1 MMRLKQLLGTTLLAV
16 ATTAAAAPVS
26 QLTAVMVNG
35 RDQTGVVTI
44 RANGAFTHTEYR
56 PTDNLML
63 VDLAGVSIARPD
75 TSLHN
80 VSAPGVVSYRILGYR
95 YSSGT
100 EVARVELNL
109 APGAQAKVSEIEDG
123 VEVRITGTSASPS
136 APVAQPASRPAEAKM
151 SARTSVPDTVSPA
164 VKPSATTQT
173 SHIRNVAVVRGAN
186 EFSVEISADGP
197 ITAKTMKLSGPDR
210 VVLDIPNSVLE
221 GRPREIAVNSANV
234 KDVRAARYQS
244 APPATRVVVDL
255 IAAHDFEV
263 SSAPNKLILKLKD
276 TSTGTGKTPASKPQE
291 VQSVATNRT
300 AANQIVTNKETLTQP
315 APTANVTT
323 TLPNPTGT
331 PVNNRVTPAATSPA
345 TKNDAATNTKD
356 AAALDVR
363 TPVQTAAVKPG
374 GSQEVPEVV
383 FLTPTFKPKVEGE
396 SPEKP
401 ADQTRAEQAASHFS
415 NGALAAPTS
424 NKPPYD
430 ASLASD
436 PVLANKALLQQAQT
450 PTGAPPQMSGGCTT
464 GRYTGEPFSMD
475 VKDIDLKDFFKLIH
489 VISGLNIVLD
499 PAVQGT
505 LTLAVDDIPWDQA
518 LAIVLS
524 NNGLDCQLQGNVLR
538 IAKIDTMR
546 AEAEARHAQQ
556 DAQSLAV
563 PRQTV
568 TRYLSY
574 GHAKDVVQILKKF
587 LSARGDV
594 VPDERSNA
602 LIIEDIP
609 SGIAKVDAI
618 LPLLDRKTPQVE
630 IEARVVSATRNFARD
645 IGTQL
650 APGFA
655 NGHSAIAGLAGG
667 PDSPIITNFLTP
679 GATPG
684 APPTS
689 TPGTGNLIGSTT
701 NKGAI
706 PLFSNLAAAASSG
719 FTFSTFTRNFRLDF
733 LLSMAESRGLAKV
746 LSRPRIMTQ
755 NNIRAII
762 KQGQRIPVVTA
773 SQLGGPPSV
782 TYIDAVLRLTVTPQI
797 TAANTVFLDID
808 VENTTP
814 DFSKVSGA
822 QLNPV
827 LNTAQSTTQV
837 LISDGG
843 TVVIGGVIATSNNM
857 AISQV
862 PLLGSIPV
870 LGHLFRHTVVTT
882 QTQELIFF
890 ITPKI
895 VQT

>member
-1 MMRLKQLLGTTLLAV
+1 MSPAAKSEAV
-16 ATTAAAAPVS
+16 TNSKNTAA
-26 QLTAVMVNG
+26 T
-35 RDQTGVVTI
+35 
-44 RANGAFTHTEYR
+44 
-56 PTDNLML
+56 
-63 VDLAGVSIARPD
+63 
-75 TSLHN
+75 
-80 VSAPGVVSYRILGYR
+80 
-95 YSSGT
+95 
-100 EVARVELNL
+100 
-109 APGAQAKVSEIEDG
+109 
-123 VEVRITGTSASPS
+123 
-136 APVAQPASRPAEAKM
+136 
-151 SARTSVPDTVSPA
+151 
-164 VKPSATTQT
+164 
-173 SHIRNVAVVRGAN
+173 
-186 EFSVEISADGP
+186 
-197 ITAKTMKLSGPDR
+197 
-210 VVLDIPNSVLE
+210 
-221 GRPREIAVNSANV
+221 
-234 KDVRAARYQS
+234 
-244 APPATRVVVDL
+244 
-255 IAAHDFEV
+255 
-263 SSAPNKLILKLKD
+263 
-276 TSTGTGKTPASKPQE
+276 
-291 VQSVATNRT
+291 
-300 AANQIVTNKETLTQP
+300 
-315 APTANVTT
+315 
-323 TLPNPTGT
+323 
-331 PVNNRVTPAATSPA
+331 
-345 TKNDAATNTKD
+345 
-356 AAALDVR
+356 LDVR
-363 TPVQTAAVKPG
+363 TPVQAATAKPAD
-374 GSQEVPEVV
+374 SQKVPDVV
-383 FLTPTFKPKVEGE
+383 FLTPTFTPKAEGE
-396 SPEKP
+396 GTEKP
-401 ADQTRAEQAASHFS
+401 ADQSRAEQAASHFS
-415 NGALAAPTS
+415 NGVPAAPAS
-424 NKPPYD
+424 NKPPYPAS
-430 ASLASD
+430 ASLVSD
-436 PVLANKALLQQAQT
+436 PLLANRALLQQAQT
-450 PTGAPPQMSGGCTT
+450 PASGGAPPQMSGGCTT

-518 LAIVLS
+518 LAIVLA

-538 IAKIDTMR
+538 IARIDTMR
-546 AEAEARHAQQ
+546 AEAEAKHAQQ

-574 GHAKDVVQILKKF
+574 GHAKDVVGILKKF

-609 SGIAKVDAI
+609 SGIAKIDAI

-650 APGFA
+650 GVGFGS
-655 NGHSAIAGLAGG
+655 GHSALGG
-667 PDSPIITNFLTP
+667 SPSTSGNNDSPIINN
-679 GATPG
+679 A
-684 APPTS
+684 
-689 TPGTGNLIGSTT
+689 GTGDLIAGTKSGT
-701 NKGAI
+701 I
-706 PLFSNLAAAASSG
+706 PLFSNLPAAATSG
-719 FTFSTFTRNFRLDF
+719 LSFITATNSFRLDF

-755 NNIRAII
+755 NNIKAVI

-773 SQLGGPPSV
+773 AQLGGPPSV

-797 TAANTVFLDID
+797 TADNTVFLDID

-843 TVVIGGVIATSNNM
+843 TVVIGGVIATSNQL

-862 PLLGSIPV
+862 PLLGSIPI
-870 LGHLFRHTVVTT
+870 LGHLFRHTLVNT

>member
-26 QLTAVMVNG
+26 QLTGVMVNG
-35 RDQTGVVTI
+35 HDQTGVVTI
-44 RANGAFTHTEYR
+44 RANGTFTHTEYR

-63 VDLAGVSIARPD
+63 VDLAGVSISRPD
-75 TSLHN
+75 TALHN
-80 VSAPGVVSYRILGYR
+80 VSAPGVLSYRILGYR

-109 APGAQAKVSEIEDG
+109 APGAQAKVSEVENG
-123 VEVRITGTSASPS
+123 VEVRITGSGASQ
-136 APVAQPASRPAEAKM
+136 AVARPVEAKTV
-151 SARTSVPDTVSPA
+151 ARASVSEPVSPA
-164 VKPSATTQT
+164 FKPAAVSQA
-173 SHIRNVAVVRGAN
+173 SHIRNVAVVHGKD

-221 GRPREIAVNSANV
+221 GHSREIPVNSANI

-255 IAAHDFEV
+255 IAARDFEV
-263 SSAPNKLILKLKD
+263 SSAPNKLILKLKG
-276 TSTGTGKTPASKPQE
+276 TSTDAASKPRE
-291 VQSVATNRT
+291 TSSVETNRV
-300 AANQIVTNKETLTQP
+300 AATQVVGSKETIMP
-315 APTANVTT
+315 PPPTAHVTT
-323 TLPNPTGT
+323 AGPETNSV
-331 PVNNRVTPAATSPA
+331 PVTTSESITNN
-345 TKNDAATNTKD
+345 KD
-356 AAALDVR
+356 RSAPIDTR
-363 TPVQTAAVKPG
+363 TPVQTATAKPAD
-374 GSQEVPEVV
+374 STKVPEVV
-383 FLTPTFKPKVEGE
+383 FLTPTFKPKTEGDAT
-396 SPEKP
+396 EKP
-401 ADQTRAEQAASHFS
+401 AEQSRAEQAAAHFS
-415 NGALAAPTS
+415 NGGPSAPAS
-424 NKPPYD
+424 NKPPFLAS
-430 ASLASD
+430 ASLVSD
-436 PVLANKALLQQAQT
+436 PLLANQALLQQAQT
-450 PTGAPPQMSGGCTT
+450 PASAGAPPQMASGCTT

-546 AEAEARHAQQ
+546 AEAEAKHAQQ
-556 DAQSLAV
+556 DAQALAV

-574 GHAKDVVQILKKF
+574 GHSKDVVAIVKKF

-594 VPDERSNA
+594 IADERSNA

-609 SGIAKVDAI
+609 SVIPKIDAM

-650 APGFA
+650 GAGWGDKHNGVGGLPGQT
-655 NGHSAIAGLAGG
+655 
-667 PDSPIITNFLTP
+667 SPIVDSSSNP
-679 GATPG
+679 
-684 APPTS
+684 
-689 TPGTGNLIGSTT
+689 NLIFDPG
-701 NKGAI
+701 KAGAI
-706 PLFSNLAAAASSG
+706 PLFSNLPAAGNAGLSLVSNMG
-719 FTFSTFTRNFRLDF
+719 LFRLDF
-733 LLSMAESRGLAKV
+733 ILSLAESRGLAKV

-755 NNIRAII
+755 NNIRAVI

-773 SQLGGPPSV
+773 AQLGGPPSV
-782 TYIDAVLRLTVTPQI
+782 TYVDAVLRLTVTPQI
-797 TAANTVFLDID
+797 TADNTIFLDID

-814 DFSKVSGA
+814 DFSKVNGS

-843 TVVIGGVIATSNNM
+843 TVVIGGVIATSNQL

-862 PLLGSIPV
+862 PLLGNIPL
-870 LGHLFRHTVVTT
+870 LGHLFRHTLVST

>member
-26 QLTAVMVNG
+26 QLTGVMVNG

-44 RANGAFTHTEYR
+44 RANGTFTHTEYR

-75 TSLHN
+75 TGLHT
-80 VSAPGVVSYRILGYR
+80 VSAPGVLSYRILGYR
-95 YSSGT
+95 YSSGI

-123 VEVRITGTSASPS
+123 VEVRITGSGASTSATETAARSIELKT
-136 APVAQPASRPAEAKM
+136 VAK
-151 SARTSVPDTVSPA
+151 TSISEPVSPA
-164 VKPSATTQT
+164 FKTRATSQT
-173 SHIRNVAVVRGAN
+173 THIRNVAVVRGKE

-221 GRPREIAVNSANV
+221 GHPREIPVNSANI

-255 IAAHDFEV
+255 IAARDFEV
-263 SSAPNKLILKLKD
+263 SSAPNRLILKLKD
-276 TSTGTGKTPASKPQE
+276 TSTGADKTSATKPQ
-291 VQSVATNRT
+291 QIPSVATNGM
-300 AANQIVTNKETLTQP
+300 AANQTPGNKETIMPPSVPVKTSSAP
-315 APTANVTT
+315 ANSKDPATMS
-323 TLPNPTGT
+323 
-331 PVNNRVTPAATSPA
+331 PAARNEAVANS
-345 TKNDAATNTKD
+345 KNTAAT
-356 AAALDVR
+356 LDVR
-363 TPVQTAAVKPG
+363 TPVQAATAKPSD
-374 GSQEVPEVV
+374 SQKVPDVV
-383 FLTPTFKPKVEGE
+383 FLTPTFTPKAEGE
-396 SPEKP
+396 GTEKP
-401 ADQTRAEQAASHFS
+401 ADQSRAEQAASHFS
-415 NGALAAPTS
+415 NGVPAAPAS
-424 NKPPYD
+424 NKPPYPAS
-430 ASLASD
+430 ASLVSD
-436 PVLANKALLQQAQT
+436 PLLANRALLQQAQT
-450 PTGAPPQMSGGCTT
+450 PASGGAPPQMSGGCTT

-518 LAIVLS
+518 LAIVLA

-538 IAKIDTMR
+538 IARIDTMR
-546 AEAEARHAQQ
+546 AEAEAKHAQQ

-574 GHAKDVVQILKKF
+574 GHAKDVVGILKKF

-609 SGIAKVDAI
+609 SGIAKIDAI

-650 APGFA
+650 GVGFGS
-655 NGHSAIAGLAGG
+655 GHSALGG
-667 PDSPIITNFLTP
+667 SPSTSGNNDSPIINS
-679 GATPG
+679 G
-684 APPTS
+684 
-689 TPGTGNLIGSTT
+689 GTGDLIAG
-701 NKGAI
+701 NKTGTI
-706 PLFSNLAAAASSG
+706 PLFSNLPAAATSG
-719 FTFSTFTRNFRLDF
+719 LSFITATNSFRLDF

-755 NNIRAII
+755 NNIKAVI

-773 SQLGGPPSV
+773 AQLGGPPSV

-797 TAANTVFLDID
+797 TADNTVFLDID

-814 DFSKVSGA
+814 DFSKVNGS

-843 TVVIGGVIATSNNM
+843 TVVIGGVIATSNQL

-862 PLLGSIPV
+862 PLLGSIPI
-870 LGHLFRHTVVTT
+870 LGHLFRHTLVNT

>member
-26 QLTAVMVNG
+26 QLTGVMVNG

-44 RANGAFTHTEYR
+44 RANGTFTHTEYR

-75 TSLHN
+75 TGLHT
-80 VSAPGVVSYRILGYR
+80 VSAPGVLSYRILGYR
-95 YSSGT
+95 YSSGI

-123 VEVRITGTSASPS
+123 VEVRITGSGASTSATETAARSVELKT
-136 APVAQPASRPAEAKM
+136 VAKASISEP
-151 SARTSVPDTVSPA
+151 VSPA
-164 VKPSATTQT
+164 FKTRATSQT
-173 SHIRNVAVVRGAN
+173 THIRNVAVVRGK
-186 EFSVEISADGP
+186 EGFSVEISADGP

-221 GRPREIAVNSANV
+221 GHPREIPVNSANI

-244 APPATRVVVDL
+244 APPATRIVVDL
-255 IAAHDFEV
+255 IAARDFEV
-263 SSAPNKLILKLKD
+263 SSAPNRLILKLKD
-276 TSTGTGKTPASKPQE
+276 TSTGADKTSATKPQ
-291 VQSVATNRT
+291 QIPSVATNGM
-300 AANQIVTNKETLTQP
+300 AANQTPGNKETIMPPSVPVKTSSAP
-315 APTANVTT
+315 ANSKDPATMS
-323 TLPNPTGT
+323 
-331 PVNNRVTPAATSPA
+331 PAARNEAVANS
-345 TKNDAATNTKD
+345 KNTAAT
-356 AAALDVR
+356 LDVR
-363 TPVQTAAVKPG
+363 TPVQAATAKPSD
-374 GSQEVPEVV
+374 SQKVPDVV
-383 FLTPTFKPKVEGE
+383 FLTPTFTPKAEGE
-396 SPEKP
+396 GTEKP
-401 ADQTRAEQAASHFS
+401 ADQSRAEQAASHFS
-415 NGALAAPTS
+415 NGVPAAPAS
-424 NKPPYD
+424 NKPPYPAS
-430 ASLASD
+430 ASLVSD
-436 PVLANKALLQQAQT
+436 PLLANRALLQQAQT
-450 PTGAPPQMSGGCTT
+450 PASGGAPPQMSGGCTT

-518 LAIVLS
+518 LAIVLA

-538 IAKIDTMR
+538 IARIDTMR
-546 AEAEARHAQQ
+546 AEAEAKHAQQ

-574 GHAKDVVQILKKF
+574 GHAKDVVGILKKF

-609 SGIAKVDAI
+609 SGIAKIDAI

-650 APGFA
+650 GVGFGS
-655 NGHSAIAGLAGG
+655 GHSALGG
-667 PDSPIITNFLTP
+667 SPSTSGNNDSPIINS
-679 GATPG
+679 G
-684 APPTS
+684 
-689 TPGTGNLIGSTT
+689 GTGDLIAG
-701 NKGAI
+701 NKTGTI
-706 PLFSNLAAAASSG
+706 PLFSNLPAAATSG
-719 FTFSTFTRNFRLDF
+719 LSFITATNSFRLDF

-755 NNIRAII
+755 NNIKAVI

-773 SQLGGPPSV
+773 AQLGGPPSV

-797 TAANTVFLDID
+797 TADNTVFLDID

-814 DFSKVSGA
+814 DFSKVNGS

-843 TVVIGGVIATSNNM
+843 TVVIGGVIATSNQL

-862 PLLGSIPV
+862 PLLGSIPI
-870 LGHLFRHTVVTT
+870 LGHLFRHTLVNT

>member
-26 QLTAVMVNG
+26 QLTGVMVNG

-44 RANGAFTHTEYR
+44 RANGTFTHTEYR

-75 TSLHN
+75 TGLHT
-80 VSAPGVVSYRILGYR
+80 VSAPGVLSYRILGYR
-95 YSSGT
+95 YSSGI

-123 VEVRITGTSASPS
+123 VEVRITGSGASTSATETAARSIELKT
-136 APVAQPASRPAEAKM
+136 VAK
-151 SARTSVPDTVSPA
+151 TSISEPVSPA
-164 VKPSATTQT
+164 FKTRATSQT
-173 SHIRNVAVVRGAN
+173 THIRNVAVVRGKE

-221 GRPREIAVNSANV
+221 GHPREIPVNSANI

-244 APPATRVVVDL
+244 APPATRIVVDL
-255 IAAHDFEV
+255 IAARDFEV
-263 SSAPNKLILKLKD
+263 SSAPNRLILKLKD
-276 TSTGTGKTPASKPQE
+276 TSTGADKTSATKPQ
-291 VQSVATNRT
+291 QIPSVATNGM
-300 AANQIVTNKETLTQP
+300 AANQTPGNKETIMPPSVPVKTSSAP
-315 APTANVTT
+315 ANSKDPATMS
-323 TLPNPTGT
+323 
-331 PVNNRVTPAATSPA
+331 PAARNEAVANS
-345 TKNDAATNTKD
+345 KNTAAT
-356 AAALDVR
+356 LDVR
-363 TPVQTAAVKPG
+363 TPVQAATAKPSD
-374 GSQEVPEVV
+374 SQKVPDVV
-383 FLTPTFKPKVEGE
+383 FLTPTFTPKAEGE
-396 SPEKP
+396 GTEKP
-401 ADQTRAEQAASHFS
+401 ADQSRAEQAASHFS
-415 NGALAAPTS
+415 NGVPAASAS
-424 NKPPYD
+424 NKPPYPAS
-430 ASLASD
+430 ASLVSD
-436 PVLANKALLQQAQT
+436 PLLANRALLQQAQT
-450 PTGAPPQMSGGCTT
+450 PASGGAPPQMSGGCTT

-518 LAIVLS
+518 LAIVLA

-538 IAKIDTMR
+538 IARIDTMR
-546 AEAEARHAQQ
+546 AEAEAKHAQQ

-574 GHAKDVVQILKKF
+574 GHAKDVVGILKKF

-609 SGIAKVDAI
+609 SGIAKIDAI

-650 APGFA
+650 GVGFGS
-655 NGHSAIAGLAGG
+655 GHSALGG
-667 PDSPIITNFLTP
+667 SPSTSGNNDSPIINS
-679 GATPG
+679 G
-684 APPTS
+684 
-689 TPGTGNLIGSTT
+689 GTGDLIAG
-701 NKGAI
+701 NKTGTI
-706 PLFSNLAAAASSG
+706 PLFSNLPAAATSG
-719 FTFSTFTRNFRLDF
+719 LSFITATNSFRLDF

-755 NNIRAII
+755 NNIKAVI

-773 SQLGGPPSV
+773 AQLGGPPSV

-797 TAANTVFLDID
+797 TADNTVFLDID

-814 DFSKVSGA
+814 DFSKVNGS

-843 TVVIGGVIATSNNM
+843 TVVIGGVIATSNQL

-862 PLLGSIPV
+862 PLLGSIPI
-870 LGHLFRHTVVTT
+870 LGHLFRHTLVNT

>member
-26 QLTAVMVNG
+26 QLTGVMVNG

-44 RANGAFTHTEYR
+44 RANGTFTHTEYR

-75 TSLHN
+75 TGLHT
-80 VSAPGVVSYRILGYR
+80 VSAPGVLSYRILGYR
-95 YSSGT
+95 YSSGI

-123 VEVRITGTSASPS
+123 VEVRITGSGASTSATETAARSVELKT
-136 APVAQPASRPAEAKM
+136 VAKASISEP
-151 SARTSVPDTVSPA
+151 VSPA
-164 VKPSATTQT
+164 FKTRATSQT
-173 SHIRNVAVVRGAN
+173 THIRNVAVVRGKE

-221 GRPREIAVNSANV
+221 GHPREIPVNSANI

-244 APPATRVVVDL
+244 APPATRIVVDL
-255 IAAHDFEV
+255 IAARDFEV
-263 SSAPNKLILKLKD
+263 SSAPNRLILKLKD
-276 TSTGTGKTPASKPQE
+276 TSTGADKTSATKPQ
-291 VQSVATNRT
+291 QIPSVATNGM
-300 AANQIVTNKETLTQP
+300 AANQTPGNKETIMPPSVPVKTSSAP
-315 APTANVTT
+315 ANSKDPATMS
-323 TLPNPTGT
+323 
-331 PVNNRVTPAATSPA
+331 PAARNEAVANS
-345 TKNDAATNTKD
+345 KNTAAT
-356 AAALDVR
+356 LDVR
-363 TPVQTAAVKPG
+363 TPVQAATAKPSD
-374 GSQEVPEVV
+374 SQKVPDVV
-383 FLTPTFKPKVEGE
+383 FLTPTFTPKAEGE
-396 SPEKP
+396 GTEKP
-401 ADQTRAEQAASHFS
+401 ADQSRAEQAASHFS
-415 NGALAAPTS
+415 NGVPAAPAS
-424 NKPPYD
+424 NKPPYPAS
-430 ASLASD
+430 ASLVSD
-436 PVLANKALLQQAQT
+436 PLLANRALLQQAQT
-450 PTGAPPQMSGGCTT
+450 PASGGAPPQMSGGCTT

-518 LAIVLS
+518 LAIVLA

-538 IAKIDTMR
+538 IARIDTMR
-546 AEAEARHAQQ
+546 AEAEAKHAQQ

-574 GHAKDVVQILKKF
+574 GHAKDVVGILKKF

-609 SGIAKVDAI
+609 SGIAKIDAI

-650 APGFA
+650 GVGFGS
-655 NGHSAIAGLAGG
+655 GHSALGG
-667 PDSPIITNFLTP
+667 SPSTSGNNDSPIVNS
-679 GATPG
+679 G
-684 APPTS
+684 
-689 TPGTGNLIGSTT
+689 GTGDLIAG
-701 NKGAI
+701 NKTGTI
-706 PLFSNLAAAASSG
+706 PLFSNLPAAATSG
-719 FTFSTFTRNFRLDF
+719 LSFITATNSFRLDF

-755 NNIRAII
+755 NNIKAVI

-773 SQLGGPPSV
+773 AQLGGPPSV

-797 TAANTVFLDID
+797 TADNTVFLDID

-814 DFSKVSGA
+814 DFSKVNGS

-843 TVVIGGVIATSNNM
+843 TVVIGGVIATSNQL

-862 PLLGSIPV
+862 PLLGSIPI
-870 LGHLFRHTVVTT
+870 LGHLFRHTLVNT

>member
-26 QLTAVMVNG
+26 QLTGVMVNG

-44 RANGAFTHTEYR
+44 RANGTFTHTEYR

-75 TSLHN
+75 TGLHT
-80 VSAPGVVSYRILGYR
+80 VSAPGVLSYRILGYR
-95 YSSGT
+95 YSSGI

-123 VEVRITGTSASPS
+123 VEVRITGSGASTSATETAARSIELKT
-136 APVAQPASRPAEAKM
+136 VAK
-151 SARTSVPDTVSPA
+151 TSISEPVSPA
-164 VKPSATTQT
+164 FKTRATSQT
-173 SHIRNVAVVRGAN
+173 THIRNVAVVRGKE

-221 GRPREIAVNSANV
+221 GHPREIPVNSANI

-255 IAAHDFEV
+255 IAARDFEV
-263 SSAPNKLILKLKD
+263 SSAPNRLILKLKD
-276 TSTGTGKTPASKPQE
+276 TSTGADKTSATKPQ
-291 VQSVATNRT
+291 QIPSVATNGM
-300 AANQIVTNKETLTQP
+300 AANQTPGNKETIMPPSVPVKTSSAP
-315 APTANVTT
+315 ANSKDPATMS
-323 TLPNPTGT
+323 
-331 PVNNRVTPAATSPA
+331 PAARNEAVANS
-345 TKNDAATNTKD
+345 KNTAAT
-356 AAALDVR
+356 LDVR
-363 TPVQTAAVKPG
+363 TPVQAATAKPSD
-374 GSQEVPEVV
+374 SQKVPDVV
-383 FLTPTFKPKVEGE
+383 FLTPTFTPKAEGE
-396 SPEKP
+396 GTEKP
-401 ADQTRAEQAASHFS
+401 ADQSRAEQAASHFS
-415 NGALAAPTS
+415 NGVPAASAS
-424 NKPPYD
+424 NKPPYPAS
-430 ASLASD
+430 ASLVSD
-436 PVLANKALLQQAQT
+436 PLLANRALLQQAQT
-450 PTGAPPQMSGGCTT
+450 PASGGAPPQMSGGCTT

-518 LAIVLS
+518 LAIVLA

-538 IAKIDTMR
+538 IARIDTMR
-546 AEAEARHAQQ
+546 AEAEAKHAQQ

-574 GHAKDVVQILKKF
+574 GHAKDVVGILKKF

-609 SGIAKVDAI
+609 SGIAKIDAI

-650 APGFA
+650 GVGFGS
-655 NGHSAIAGLAGG
+655 GHSALGG
-667 PDSPIITNFLTP
+667 SPSTSGNNDSPIINS
-679 GATPG
+679 G
-684 APPTS
+684 
-689 TPGTGNLIGSTT
+689 GTGNLIAG
-701 NKGAI
+701 NKTGTI
-706 PLFSNLAAAASSG
+706 PLFSNLPAAATSG
-719 FTFSTFTRNFRLDF
+719 LSFITATNSFRLDF

-755 NNIRAII
+755 NNIKAVI

-773 SQLGGPPSV
+773 AQLGGPPSV

-797 TAANTVFLDID
+797 TADNTVFLDID

-814 DFSKVSGA
+814 DFSKVNGS

-843 TVVIGGVIATSNNM
+843 TVVIGGVIATSNQL

-862 PLLGSIPV
+862 PLLGSIPI
-870 LGHLFRHTVVTT
+870 LGHLFRHTLVNT

>member
-26 QLTAVMVNG
+26 QLTGVMVNG

-44 RANGAFTHTEYR
+44 RANGTFTHTEYR

-75 TSLHN
+75 TGLHT
-80 VSAPGVVSYRILGYR
+80 VSAPGVLSYRILGYR

-123 VEVRITGTSASPS
+123 VEVRITGGTASTSA
-136 APVAQPASRPAEAKM
+136 PATEAAARPAELKTVAK
-151 SARTSVPDTVSPA
+151 TSVSDPVSPSFKTA
-164 VKPSATTQT
+164 AISQT
-173 SHIRNVAVVRGAN
+173 SHIRNVAVIRGKD
-186 EFSVEISADGP
+186 EISVEISADGP
-197 ITAKTMKLSGPDR
+197 ITAKTMKLTSPDR

-221 GRPREIAVNSANV
+221 GHPREIPVNSTNI

-255 IAAHDFEV
+255 VAARDFEV
-263 SSAPNKLILKLKD
+263 SSAPNKLVLKLKD
-276 TSTGTGKTPASKPQE
+276 MNTGGAKAPASKPQE
-291 VQSVATNRT
+291 IPSVAKNEM
-300 AANQIVTNKETLTQP
+300 AANQIVGNKETIMQP
-315 APTANVTT
+315 APTALATT
-323 TLPNPTGT
+323 AESKTTST
-331 PVNNRVTPAATSPA
+331 PVNSAVPVSTSPA
-345 TKNDAATNTKD
+345 AKSDAATNTKGT
-356 AAALDVR
+356 AALDVR
-363 TPVQTAAVKPG
+363 IPVQTATAKPADPPKT
-374 GSQEVPEVV
+374 PEVV
-383 FLTPTFKPKVEGE
+383 FLTPTFKPKTEGE
-396 SPEKP
+396 TTEKP
-401 ADQTRAEQAASHFS
+401 ANQSRAEQAASHFS
-415 NGALAAPTS
+415 NGLAAAPAS
-424 NKPPYD
+424 NKPPYPAS
-430 ASLASD
+430 ASLVLD
-436 PVLANKALLQQAQT
+436 PVLANRALLQQAQT
-450 PTGAPPQMSGGCTT
+450 PPSSGAPPQMAGGCTT

-518 LAIVLS
+518 LAIVLA

-538 IAKIDTMR
+538 IARIETMR
-546 AEAEARHAQQ
+546 AEAEAKHAQQ

-574 GHAKDVVQILKKF
+574 GHAKDVVGILKKF

-630 IEARVVSATRNFARD
+630 IEARVVSATRSFARD

-650 APGFA
+650 GFGFGD
-655 NGHSAIAGLAGG
+655 GHSALGG
-667 PDSPIITNFLTP
+667 SPSTTGINDSPIINN
-679 GATPG
+679 A
-684 APPTS
+684 
-689 TPGTGNLIGSTT
+689 GTGSLIAGTKAGT
-701 NKGAI
+701 I
-706 PLFSNLAAAASSG
+706 PLFSNLPAAATSG
-719 FTFSTFTRNFRLDF
+719 LSFITATNNFRLDF

-755 NNIRAII
+755 NNIKAVI
-762 KQGQRIPVVTA
+762 KQGQRIPVVTG

-797 TAANTVFLDID
+797 TADNTIFLDID

-814 DFSKVSGA
+814 DFSKVNGS

-843 TVVIGGVIATSNNM
+843 TVVIGGVIATSNQL

-862 PLLGSIPV
+862 PLLGSIPI
-870 LGHLFRHTVVTT
+870 LGHLFRHTLVNT